1 MVSTYLAANAASVPL
16 TTKVAG
22 TWTVPTGA
30 DGIDR
35 LGLGGW
41 FVKSDGSRIGAAT
54 FSDSFPLP
62 RSLTSANF
70 TLSEDW
76 YGYDFATYGTNKYK
90 ATATAGYRE
99 IWVRSYDRTNR
110 QIQTVE
116 FATR

>member
-22 TWTVPTGA
+22 AWTIPTGA

-35 LGLGGW
+35 LGIGGW
-41 FVKSDGSRIGAAT
+41 FLKSDGSRIGAAT
-54 FSDSFPLP
+54 FTDSYSLP
-62 RSLTSANF
+62 RSLTSASF

-76 YGYDFATYGTNKYK
+76 YGYDFATYSNKKYSAS
-90 ATATAGYRE
+90 ATGAYRE